1 ELLDAAA
8 LQIGSFR
15 LSLLFLIQAVLLL
28 SGLLWLAVT
37 FGNFVE
43 QRLERAS
50 DLTPTIRVLLG
61 KVVKFALII
70 AAAATALSA
79 VGVDLT
85 ALTVFSGAVGVGIG
99 FGLQKVVSNFISGM
113 IILLDKS
120 IKPGDTISLG

>member
-1 ELLDAAA
+1 MLDAAA